1 MEELSGMK
9 SAGLGKKQS
18 AILPIEKWEVKK
30 VENNVKDIK
39 SLLSNNEGWET
50 IMLDQSTIA
59 NLATLQIAGL
69 EKPEWPAAWVLQ
81 GKEGTAI
88 YRTSIDMTRQMLTEG
103 QTMIEFAC
111 VDDAG
116 TLL

>member
-1 MEELSGMK
+1 MK

-18 AILPIEKWEVKK
+18 AILPIEKWEVKN

-69 EKPEWPAAWVLQ
+69 EKPECLPQ
-81 GKEGTAI
+81 GCCRERRNG
-88 YRTSIDMTRQMLTEG
+88 YLSY
-103 QTMIEFAC
+103 FY
-111 VDDAG
+111 
-116 TLL
+116 

>member
-1 MEELSGMK
+1 M
-9 SAGLGKKQS
+9 ACH
-18 AILPIEKWEVKK
+18 A
-30 VENNVKDIK
+30 
-39 SLLSNNEGWET
+39 
-50 IMLDQSTIA
+50 
-59 NLATLQIAGL
+59 
-69 EKPEWPAAWVLQ
+69 VLQ

-116 TLL
+116 TLFVNVRKWQATMLGTSRL